1 MTIQE
6 TLSLHVKKAFSNL
19 YQAEL
24 DTVEFQST
32 RKEFEG
38 DITVVTFPMLRV
50 VKMNPAK
57 LGEDL
62 GEYLVEHVA
71 EVKAFNVVKG
81 FLNLVIADGFYLD
94 FFNSI
99 KDDTKYGFVQD
110 IDDKAVMVEYSSPN
124 TNKPL
129 HLGHVRNVLLGHSV
143 AEILKAS
150 GKKVYKTQ
158 IINDRGIHICK
169 SMLAWK
175 RYGNNETPEN
185 TELKG
190 DKLVGNY
197 YVKFDKV
204 YKKEIADLMAKGL
217 SEEDAKKQAPILLE
231 AQDMLIKWEA
241 GDKDVVALWK
251 MMNDWVYKG
260 FETTYKNIGV
270 DFDSYYYESNTYLLG
285 KEFIAEGLKTGVFFA
300 KDDGSVWCDLTADG
314 LDEKIVLRSDGTAV
328 YMTQDIG
335 TAIQRLK
342 DCPDVGGMVY
352 TVGNEQDYHFKVLFL
367 ILKKLGFDWAKN
379 LFHLS
384 YGMVD
389 LPSGKMKSR
398 EGTVVDADD
407 LIAEMA
413 TTAQEISQ
421 DLGKLEGYTKEEK
434 KDIYRIIGL
443 GALKYYILKV
453 DPKKRILFDPKES
466 VDFQGNTG
474 PFIQYTYARIQ
485 AILRKVDF
493 DASVTLSADKVSLHP
508 KEKELIKQLEL
519 FPDVIQ
525 QAAANHSPAMVANF
539 TYDLVKEFNSFYQN
553 VSILGADEQNEKIL
567 RVQLA
572 QSVSS
577 TLKNAFDLLGIE
589 VPERM

>member
-38 DITVVTFPMLRV
+38 DITVVTFPMLRI